1 MYRIDDDRCVK
12 CGLCIDACPSSA
24 FVGTNPGK
32 LRHSVVYESVALDQ
46 KLCTECGECV
56 ATEYWCPFEAVY
68 NNSEPRPVRAPA
80 DGTKYSKYIYHYDP
94 ETDDYYARFAPK
106 DPDGHSAPTLIDV
119 MPWKWVTRLDGDYY
133 PGCNFYCVQWVL
145 PFTEQ
150 LMDAGHPPHVHKV
163 PELIFVIGGDPEN
176 PEELGAEIEF
186 YLGPEREKH
195 IITKSCVMFMPAL
208 FPHGPWIPKKTTK
221 PWLFIEVNQ
230 SLKHTEK
237 GFNQVLPREVVDRD
251 EGLEFF
257 PDEGF

>member
-1 MYRIDDDRCVK
+1 M
-12 CGLCIDACPSSA
+12 
-24 FVGTNPGK
+24 
-32 LRHSVVYESVALDQ
+32 
-46 KLCTECGECV
+46 
-56 ATEYWCPFEAVY
+56 
-68 NNSEPRPVRAPA
+68 
-80 DGTKYSKYIYHYDP
+80 
-94 ETDDYYARFAPK
+94 
-106 DPDGHSAPTLIDV
+106 
-119 MPWKWVTRLDGDYY
+119 
-133 PGCNFYCVQWVL
+133 
-145 PFTEQ
+145 
-150 LMDAGHPPHVHKV
+150 
-163 PELIFVIGGDPEN
+163 
-176 PEELGAEIEF
+176 GAEIEF